1 MILPDYP
8 AQVYNPT
15 VSTTI
20 LITLLILAAAAILML
35 SERLRPDLVALLVVV
50 ALGITG
56 VLTPR
61 EAFSGFASSAVVTIA
76 SIFILVE
83 ALRVTRLTEHA
94 GDVLLRIGG
103 TRERSLVATVMA
115 AGATLSLVMNN
126 IAAAAVLLPTI
137 SGISYKARVSP
148 SRLLMPLAFATIL
161 GGMATLFTTSNIV
174 VSGVLRNYDLS
185 GFGVLDFAPVG
196 IPLAVVGI
204 GFMTLYGRRLL
215 PHGTPMEAAHKASPP
230 ADLAE
235 IYRLGERLFR
245 VRLPIGSCLI
255 GQTLAESALRET
267 YGVNVVAIERNG
279 QVIVSPPP
287 TAVLNE
293 SDIVLLEGR
302 LDEFK
307 GQNAEACL
315 EILSP
320 EAWRE
325 ADLEST
331 DATLVEIVLAP
342 RSTWLGLTLRD
353 VRFREKYG
361 MAVLGIWRLS
371 RPIRAHLSD
380 LPLQFGDALLLQGP
394 RERIALLRTEPDLI
408 VLDEGT
414 PEQVT
419 PRSRQKSWLALA
431 IVSGTILL
439 AAFNP
444 LLVGEIMLGGALLAV
459 LVRVLTMDQAYAA
472 IEWRTVFLV
481 AGMLSL
487 GLAMSQSGAAALIA
501 NGLVGV
507 FLPMGPL
514 VLLAG
519 LFLTTTLMT
528 QIMPGAAVA
537 AILAPIAIQTAQQAG
552 LNPRS
557 LAMAVALAT
566 SMAFITPLGHPVN
579 VLVLGLGGYSFR
591 DFLRVGL
598 PLTVLLFGVVM
609 ILLPIFWP
617 LTMK

>member
-1 MILPDYP
+1 VILPGHP
-8 AQVYNPT
+8 AQVYNST
-15 VSTTI
+15 VTTTI

-61 EAFSGFASSAVVTIA
+61 EAFSGFASSAVVTIV

-83 ALRVTRLTEHA
+83 ALRVTRLTERA
-94 GDVLLRIGG
+94 GDALLRVGG

-137 SGISYKARVSP
+137 SGISHKARISS

-174 VSGVLRNYDLS
+174 VSGVLRNADLP

-196 IPLAVVGI
+196 LPMAVVGI
-204 GFMTLYGRRLL
+204 VFMTLYGRRLL
-215 PHGTPMEAAHKASPP
+215 PLETPMAAVQNELRR

-245 VRLPIGSCLI
+245 ARLPGGSCLI
-255 GQTLAESALRET
+255 GRSLAESGLREI
-267 YGVNVVAIERNG
+267 YGVNVVAIERSG
-279 QVIVSPPP
+279 RVTVSPPA

-293 SDIVLLEGR
+293 GDIVLLEGR
-302 LDEFK
+302 LDEFERR
-307 GQNAEACL
+307 NAEMCL

-320 EAWRE
+320 ADWRA
-325 ADLEST
+325 ADLESPDT
-331 DATLVEIVLAP
+331 TLVEIVVAP
-342 RSTWLGLTLRD
+342 RSTWLGSSLRD

-361 MAVLGIWRLS
+361 MAVLGIWRGG
-371 RPIRAHLSD
+371 RPIRSYLSD

-394 RERIALLRTEPDLI
+394 RDRIRLLRTELDLI

-414 PEQVT
+414 PQEVSS
-419 PRSRQKSWLALA
+419 PSREKSWLALA
-431 IVSGTILL
+431 IMAGAILL

-444 LLVGEIMLGGALLAV
+444 LLVGEIMLGGALLVV
-459 LVRVLTMDQAYAA
+459 LARVLTMDQAYAA

-487 GLAMSQSGAAALIA
+487 GLAMSKSGAAALVA

-507 FLPMGPL
+507 LMPMGPL

-552 LNPRS
+552 LDPRS

-579 VLVLGLGGYSFR
+579 VLVMGLGGYRFR
-591 DFLRVGL
+591 NFLRVGL
-598 PLTVLLFGVVM
+598 PLTALLFGVMM

-617 LTMK
+617 LTAK

>member
-1 MILPDYP
+1 MR
-8 AQVYNPT
+8 VYNPT

-83 ALRVTRLTEHA
+83 ALRVTRLTERA
-94 GDVLLRIGG
+94 GDVLLRVGG
-103 TRERSLVATVMA
+103 TREHSLVATVMV
-115 AGATLSLVMNN
+115 AGAVLSLVMNN

-137 SGISYKARVSP
+137 PGISLKARVSP

-174 VSGVLRNYDLS
+174 VSGVLRNHDLS

-215 PHGTPMEAAHKASPP
+215 PHGTPMEAAHEASPR

-307 GQNAEACL
+307 GRSAEACL

-320 EAWRE
+320 EDWRE

-331 DATLVEIVLAP
+331 DAMLVEIVLAP

-361 MAVLGIWRLS
+361 MAVLGIWRVG

-394 RERIALLRTEPDLI
+394 RERISLLRTEPDLI
-408 VLDEGT
+408 VLDEGR

-419 PRSRQKSWLALA
+419 RRSRQKSWLALA

-519 LFLTTTLMT
+519 LFLTTTLLT

-579 VLVLGLGGYSFR
+579 VLVLGLGGYRFR

-617 LTMK
+617 LTTK